1 MKSKNMLKVVV
12 LAMLFTSS
20 AIAQNRI
27 SELNAYWNV
36 VKEKVEAG
44 DVAGYGSTFHEDGV
58 LVSESSE
65 SCYALK
71 KALIRWKEGL
81 EKTAK
86 GLTRVKLDFRFSERL
101 GDDDS
106 AFEKGI
112 FRYELLDENGQNSVR
127 FIQFD
132 ALLVKKEGK
141 WQIMLEHQKLPAT
154 KEEWLALKPF

>member
-58 LVSESSE
+58 LVSESSG

-86 GLTRVKLDFRFSERL
+86 GLTKVKLNFRFSERL

-154 KEEWLALKPF
+154 KEEWLALKPL